1 MPELLSLD
9 EAKDVL
15 RIRDVKVERDDLLQ
29 DFVNGITTVIEEI
42 VGPVSEQT
50 VTVDVMRS
58 GTEVVLPYMNVISLT
73 SGAYIADSTVV
84 DVTGMYVAS
93 GGILRNTDGS
103 QLPSTP
109 WRLTL
114 IAGMAD
120 VPEAI
125 KRAAGE
131 ILILAWATQR
141 QIPGANDDAA
151 PAFLIPYR
159 AEAWLAGF
167 ERPPRVA

>member
-1 MPELLSLD
+1 MPELLSIY
-9 EAKDVL
+9 EAKEVL
-15 RIRDVKVERDDLLQ
+15 RLRDDKPERDDLLQ
-29 DFVNGITTVIEEI
+29 AFVDGITTVVEEI

-50 VTVDVMRS
+50 VTVDIRRS
-58 GTEVVLPYMNVISLT
+58 GYEVVLPYMNVISLT
-73 SGAYIADSTVV
+73 SGVYIADATTV

-103 QLPSTP
+103 QLPTSE
-109 WRLTL
+109 WRLTMV
-114 IAGMAD
+114 AGMAT
-120 VPEAI
+120 VPAAI
-125 KRAAGE
+125 QRAAGE

-141 QIPGANDDAA
+141 QIPGSDEA

-159 AEAWLAGF
+159 AAAWLAGF